1 VGDVLTV
8 YAIGLGPTN
17 PAVGTNVPA
26 PGSEPLARLTVTPA
40 VEFGNGIF
48 GTISATPS
56 YAGLSPGSVGLYQ
69 VNVAIPAGVLSGN
82 VNLTLSFPD
91 STSNTVQIAVQ

>member
-1 VGDVLTV
+1 MV
-8 YAIGLGPTN
+8 N
-17 PAVGTNVPA
+17 F
-26 PGSEPLARLTVTPA
+26 GSD
-40 VEFGNGIF
+40 IF

>member
-1 VGDVLTV
+1 
-8 YAIGLGPTN
+8 
-17 PAVGTNVPA
+17 VGTNVPA

-40 VEFGNGIF
+40 VDFGNSIF